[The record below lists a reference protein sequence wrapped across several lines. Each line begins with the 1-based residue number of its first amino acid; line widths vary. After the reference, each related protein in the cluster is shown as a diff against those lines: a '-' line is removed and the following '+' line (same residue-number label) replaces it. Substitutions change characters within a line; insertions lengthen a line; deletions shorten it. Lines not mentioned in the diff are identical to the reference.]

1 MLVGEGGTHK
11 KMAHCNSKPG
21 GTKYGIKQVRY
32 KGWIQNFKVFKGNTY
47 VYNTTK
53 WHKKNYSIN
62 IWKTRTLLMTRC
74 RNRNSDHKI

>member
-32 KGWIQNFKVFKGNTY
+32 KGWIQNFKVFKGSTY

-53 WHKKNYSIN
+53 WNKKKLFNKYLENKDPPNDQMSE
-62 IWKTRTLLMTRC
+62 
-74 RNRNSDHKI
+74 